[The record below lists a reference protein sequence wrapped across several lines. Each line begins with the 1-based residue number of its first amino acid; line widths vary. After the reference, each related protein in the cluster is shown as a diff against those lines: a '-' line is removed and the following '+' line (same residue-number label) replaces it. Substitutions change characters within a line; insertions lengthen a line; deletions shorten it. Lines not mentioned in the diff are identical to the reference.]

1 MRVKM
6 LVTKDEHVDGVAVRM
21 QKGSQWN
28 VSKEQGAALIEAD
41 EAEAD
46 PDVAYEAEQ
55 TRREAIRNLGESVR
69 ASAESIEACIA
80 DMGCSADD
88 AYELF
93 TAPPAKPATTDTK
106 EG

>member
-6 LVTKDEHVDGVAVRM
+6 TVTKDEHVDGVAVRM

-28 VSKEQGAALIEAD
+28 VSPEQGAALIEAG

-46 PDVAYEAEQ
+46 PDVEYVAEEG
-55 TRREAIRNLGESVR
+55 RRAEIRRLGAAVS
-69 ASAESIEACIA
+69 ASAEQIEACIA
-80 DMGCSADD
+80 DAACSADD
-88 AYELF
+88 AYDRF
-93 TAPPAKPATTDTK
+93 TAPAVTTTTT